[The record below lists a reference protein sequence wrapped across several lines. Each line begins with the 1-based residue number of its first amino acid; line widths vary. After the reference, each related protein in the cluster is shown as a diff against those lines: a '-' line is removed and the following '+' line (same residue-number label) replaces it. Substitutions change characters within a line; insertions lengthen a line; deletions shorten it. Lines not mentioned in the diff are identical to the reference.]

1 MLTAEYCPCSGR
13 NEMIGEGP
21 EGEGSRLGL
30 FVVFPLLRFEIRAL
44 PRQLGTIAPNF
55 LGTF

>member
-1 MLTAEYCPCSGR
+1 MTGDQ
-13 NEMIGEGP
+13 GP

-30 FVVFPLLRFEIRAL
+30 FVVFPLLRSVPTL
-44 PRQLGTIAPNF
+44 PWQLGTTASNF